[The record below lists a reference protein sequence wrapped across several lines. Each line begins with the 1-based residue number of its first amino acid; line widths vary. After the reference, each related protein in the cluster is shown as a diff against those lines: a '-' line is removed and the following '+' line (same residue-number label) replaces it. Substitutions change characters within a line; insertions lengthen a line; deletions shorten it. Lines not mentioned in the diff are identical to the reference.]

1 MCALKIYAMSPTREK
16 YYRGLFL
23 TSAIYDG
30 VLGIVFTFFSG
41 RAFAALGI
49 REKLPEYGG
58 YISLLGAFVFVIGV
72 AYYLI
77 SRGDLRRNLDL
88 ILVGTLYKLAYCA
101 TVFYYALMG
110 NVPHVIFVAL
120 FGVADLLFFV
130 LMAEGYNFL
139 RKTPRT

>member
-1 MCALKIYAMSPTREK
+1 MSPIRGK

-30 VLGIVFTFFSG
+30 LLGIVFTFFHV
-41 RAFAALGI
+41 RAFEALGI
-49 REKLPEYGG
+49 REKLPQFGG
-58 YISLLGAFVFVIGV
+58 YLSLLGAFVFVIGV

-88 ILVGTLYKLAYCA
+88 ILVGTLYKLAYSA

-110 NVPHVIFVAL
+110 SVPHLIFVTV
-120 FGVADLLFFV
+120 FGVADMIFFL
-130 LMAEGYNFL
+130 LMAECYIFL
-139 RKTPRT
+139 RKAART

>member
-1 MCALKIYAMSPTREK
+1 MSPTREK

-30 VLGIVFTFFSG
+30 FLGIGFTFFYA
-41 RAFAALGI
+41 RAFEALGI
-49 REKLPEYGG
+49 PEQLPQFGG
-58 YISLLGAFVFVIGV
+58 YLSLLGAFVFVIGV

-88 ILVGTLYKLAYCA
+88 ILVGTLYKLAYSA

-110 NVPHVIFVAL
+110 SVPHLIFVTV
-120 FGVADLLFFV
+120 FGVADMIFFL
-130 LMAEGYNFL
+130 LMAECYIFL
-139 RKTPRT
+139 RKVART

>member
-1 MCALKIYAMSPTREK
+1 MSPTREK

-30 VLGIVFTFFSG
+30 FLGIVFIFFCA
-41 RAFAALGI
+41 RAFEALGI
-49 REKLPEYGG
+49 PEKLPQFGG
-58 YISLLGAFVFVIGV
+58 YLSLLGAFVFVIGV

-88 ILVGTLYKLAYCA
+88 ILVGTLYKLAYSA

-110 NVPHVIFVAL
+110 SVPHLIFVTV
-120 FGVADLLFFV
+120 FGVADMIFFL
-130 LMAEGYNFL
+130 LMAECYIFL
-139 RKTPRT
+139 RKVART

>member
-1 MCALKIYAMSPTREK
+1 MNRTREK

-23 TSAIYDG
+23 ISALYD
-30 VLGIVFTFFSG
+30 VILGIVFTFFQT
-41 RAFAALGI
+41 RAFGALGI

-77 SRGDLRRNLDL
+77 SRSDLRQNLDL
-88 ILVGTLYKLAYCA
+88 ILIGVLYKLAYCA
-101 TVFYYALMG
+101 TVFYYALIG
-110 NVPHVIFVAL
+110 NVPHLIFVAL
-120 FGVADLLFFV
+120 FGVADLIFFF
-130 LMAEGYNFL
+130 LMAECYIFL

>member
-1 MCALKIYAMSPTREK
+1 MSPTREK

-30 VLGIVFTFFSG
+30 FLGIVFTFFYG
-41 RAFAALGI
+41 RAFEALGI
-49 REKLPEYGG
+49 PEQLPQFGG
-58 YISLLGAFVFVIGV
+58 YLSLLGAFVFVIGV

-88 ILVGTLYKLAYCA
+88 ILVGTLYKLAYSA

-110 NVPHVIFVAL
+110 NVPHLIFVTV
-120 FGVADLLFFV
+120 FGVADLIFFI
-130 LMAEGYNFL
+130 LMAECYIFL
-139 RKTPRT
+139 RTAART

>member
-1 MCALKIYAMSPTREK
+1 MNRTREK

-23 TSAIYDG
+23 ISALYD
-30 VLGIVFTFFSG
+30 VILGIVFTFFQT
-41 RAFAALGI
+41 RAFGALGI

-77 SRGDLRRNLDL
+77 SRSDLRQNLDL
-88 ILVGTLYKLAYCA
+88 ILIGVLYKLAYCA
-101 TVFYYALMG
+101 TVFYYALIG
-110 NVPHVIFVAL
+110 NVPHLIFVAL
-120 FGVADLLFFV
+120 FGVADLIFFV
-130 LMAEGYNFL
+130 LMAECYIFL